1 MKTRTHS
8 FLAVALSWGLA
19 SCEQLIERPEGMGPL
34 SIEVTPQSGAF
45 GSASEV
51 VAFEGPHTFRF
62 DLRAVDHEGMLD
74 SSFSGDLHL
83 RVRPNGEL
91 MGDEYVAMV
100 DGVAEGVE
108 VSVAGVHGE
117 VQIWFED
124 VAQDKSGS
132 YATGLSPSIF
142 VAQPTIRNMQ
152 EFDDVEANALEG
164 DFVQLRAEDRDL
176 VVTAT
181 SNDGFYVTD
190 LDDSAWNSLFVFT
203 HSAPH
208 GVYPGSRIT
217 KLDGT
222 AEEFFGLTELGFPSY
237 KVDGELD
244 IPDALVLAAA
254 DLGDDLLLESYEG
267 GLVEIQ
273 NATVCPVGS
282 DFVQYGQWTAV
293 VGPSGDCG
301 SGNGAITV
309 LSAFTV
315 SNFNP
320 AAEVGQTLNFVR
332 GNLRYHVAADP
343 PWILTPRWDDDLQP

>member
-1 MKTRTHS
+1 
-8 FLAVALSWGLA
+8 LVLLLGGA
-19 SCEQLIERPEGMGPL
+19 SCEQVIERPTDIGPL

-45 GSASEV
+45 GTADEV

-74 SSFSGDLHL
+74 AGFSGDLHL

-124 VAQDKSGS
+124 VAEDESGS

-142 VAQPTIRNMQ
+142 VARPTIRNMQ
-152 EFDDVEANALEG
+152 EYDDVEANALEG
-164 DFVQLRAEDRDL
+164 DFVRLRAEDREL

-190 LDDSAWNSLFVFT
+190 VSDAAWNSLFVFT

-208 GVYPGSRIT
+208 GVYPGARIT
-217 KLDGT
+217 QLDGT
-222 AEEFFGLTELGFPSY
+222 AEEFFGLTELAFPSY
-237 KVDGELD
+237 KVDGELAM
-244 IPDALVLAAA
+244 PDPFVLGTA
-254 DLGDDLLLESYEG
+254 DLADDLLLESHEG
-267 GLVEIQ
+267 GLVEVQ
-273 NATVCPVGS
+273 NATVCPVDS
-282 DFVQYGQWTAV
+282 DFAQYGQWTAV
-293 VGPSGDCG
+293 VGPDGDCS

-315 SNFNP
+315 SDFNP
-320 AAEVGQTLNFVR
+320 AVEEGQILNFVR